1 MNVYNTPAPK
11 VAQTSHPLTY
21 TVEQAA
27 VALGIGRGLAYEM
40 VHEGSLPSL
49 RLGRRRIVI
58 PRAGV
63 ESMLTIIAPQFEAG
77 RDAYAL

>member
-1 MNVYNTPAPK
+1 MNANNTPALEVPP
-11 VAQTSHPLTY
+11 TSHPLTY

-40 VHEGSLPSL
+40 VHQGSLPSL

-58 PRAGV
+58 PRAGL
-63 ESMLTIIAPQFEAG
+63 ESMLTMVPTFEAG
-77 RDAYAL
+77 RVTYAL

>member
-1 MNVYNTPAPK
+1 VPGP
-11 VAQTSHPLTY
+11 HPLTY

-40 VHEGSLPSL
+40 VRQGSLPSL

-58 PRAGV
+58 PRAGL
-63 ESMLTIIAPQFEAG
+63 ESMLTMVPTSEAG
-77 RDAYAL
+77 RVTYAL